1 METGEISKFCCTPY
15 WNNNRPEFF
24 FGLLRMCFVC
34 FLKVVFCFCLWISF
48 HSTFQRNI
56 QQIFFEDYHG
66 LDAFIYVFISLNS
79 PSYTMKWILSLVYRQ
94 SVVRLSISLSK
105 NILLPMK
112 GKNRIGTGTFCL
124 YSFQLVAQLLL
135 LL

>member
-1 METGEISKFCCTPY
+1 
-15 WNNNRPEFF
+15 
-24 FGLLRMCFVC
+24 
-34 FLKVVFCFCLWISF
+34 
-48 HSTFQRNI
+48 
-56 QQIFFEDYHG
+56 
-66 LDAFIYVFISLNS
+66 
-79 PSYTMKWILSLVYRQ
+79 MKWVLSPVYRQ

-112 GKNRIGTGTFCL
+112 GKNRIGTGNFCL